1 MSATAEGERPLQ
13 DKSSRPRLNQH
24 DGLINSTAQITQS
37 LQRWHSS
44 VLSRHIINQGEIGWE
59 RKALRRSHVPRWY
72 SLQPQ
77 RPQISAGVEHVL
89 QAPPRA
95 KARVQLPLVEAAASP
110 GALQQRCYNQFALSK
125 ISPRN
130 PHGIRRPL
138 WKAVLRAS
146 NLIRGKGDLGSFSSP
161 SRGSFSLSANV
172 T

>member
-13 DKSSRPRLNQH
+13 DKSSRPRLNQD

-59 RKALRRSHVPRWY
+59 RKALRRSHVPQWY

-95 KARVQLPLVEAAASP
+95 KAPAQLPLVEAAASP
-110 GALQQRCYNQFALSK
+110 GAL
-125 ISPRN
+125 
-130 PHGIRRPL
+130 
-138 WKAVLRAS
+138 
-146 NLIRGKGDLGSFSSP
+146 
-161 SRGSFSLSANV
+161 
-172 T
+172 